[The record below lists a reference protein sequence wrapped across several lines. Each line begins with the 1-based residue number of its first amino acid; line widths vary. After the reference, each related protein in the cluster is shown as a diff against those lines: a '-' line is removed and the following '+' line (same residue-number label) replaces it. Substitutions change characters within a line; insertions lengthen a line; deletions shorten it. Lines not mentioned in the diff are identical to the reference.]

1 MNLSDRQVRMLQF
14 IRSYL
19 EEHSYPPTIRE
30 IGKAVGI
37 PSTSVVKYNLE
48 RLQEK
53 GYIERSEEV
62 SRGLRLIGGPR
73 LVSTPRS
80 EVLGIVDVPK
90 LGKISAGEP
99 ILAAGQQDDPYAG
112 EMLTLTS
119 DLVGDP
125 TNVYTLQVKG
135 DSMIDALV
143 NDGDWVVIRH
153 QRTAY
158 PHEMIVAWL
167 RDREETTLKYYFPE
181 GERVRLQPANPA
193 YHPIFVKT
201 DQLEIQGKVIA
212 IVRQIGQ

>member
-1 MNLSDRQVRMLQF
+1 MTLSDRQVRMLQF
-14 IRSYL
+14 IRAYL

-62 SRGLRLIGGPR
+62 SRGLKLIGGPS
-73 LVSTPRS
+73 LVSPSRG
-80 EVLGIVDVPK
+80 EQYGIVEVPK

-99 ILAAGQQDDPYAG
+99 IAAFGQQDDPYAG
-112 EMLTLTS
+112 EMLTLTA

-125 TNVYTLQVKG
+125 REVYTLQVKG

-143 NDGDWVVIRH
+143 NNGDWVVIRH
-153 QRTAY
+153 QKTAQ

-167 RDREETTLKYYFPE
+167 RDREETTLKYYYPE
-181 GERVRLQPANPA
+181 GERVRLQPANPS
-193 YHPIFVKT
+193 YHPILVKT

-212 IVRQIGQ
+212 IVRQIAQ

>member
-19 EEHSYPPTIRE
+19 EEHAYPPTIRE

-53 GYIERSEEV
+53 GFIERSGEV
-62 SRGLRLIGGPR
+62 SRGLRLKDGPP
-73 LVSTPRS
+73 LVGRPDKD
-80 EVLGIVDVPK
+80 GIRDIPK
-90 LGKISAGEP
+90 LGNI
-99 ILAAGQQDDPYAG
+99 AAGVPIAAFGQQEDPYAG
-112 EMLTLTS
+112 ETLTLTAE
-119 DLVGDP
+119 LVPDP
-125 TNVYTLQVKG
+125 RNVYALQVKG

-153 QRTAY
+153 QTTAK
-158 PHEMIVAWL
+158 PHDMIVAWIS
-167 RDREETTLKYYFPE
+167 DREETTLKYYHPE
-181 GERVRLQPANPA
+181 GERIRLQPANPK
-193 YHPIFVKT
+193 YDPIYVAS

-212 IVRQIGQ
+212 VVRQLPE